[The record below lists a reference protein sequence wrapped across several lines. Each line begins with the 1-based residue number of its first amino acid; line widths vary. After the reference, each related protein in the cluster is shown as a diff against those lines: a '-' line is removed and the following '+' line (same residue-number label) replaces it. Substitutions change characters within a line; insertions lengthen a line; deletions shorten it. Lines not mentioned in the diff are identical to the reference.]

1 MIIKKEKNGHYICS
15 TCVTGTY
22 VLHMLWTFPHPKG
35 KSRMYNPKTQAT
47 LGTRHRKKKTSQKKT
62 PTEKQKDEQH

>member
-15 TCVTGTY
+15 TY
-22 VLHMLWTFPHPKG
+22 RKPKG